1 MMDRD
6 GGAWFPGRLDLR
18 TFPGFSGL
26 WTDREVRVSFSPLA
40 RATRLGR
47 RTDDRKGRPELESL
61 EERRLLSH
69 VAVDFIP
76 PLHPGHLPLPSGE
89 LDQISQRKHPLNE
102 KIVGG
107 HVRKLPMFY
116 GPFLGVR
123 SPNLDAIGANGR
135 LIRGQGFVFT
145 GEVLGPI
152 SKAQPAVYT
161 FGINRGG
168 AEAPGSFPN
177 RPMIYYDSLVTITTG
192 PTGSTGTVQLFR
204 KSGTPEPTVTLPA
217 GDVQVSGDKV
227 QMEVP
232 ANMLPS
238 TSPAGTHLPTTRYF
252 YAFWAGTS
260 ATSPSG
266 IASFAPEYAIT
277 RVAPE
282 GFAR

>member
-1 MMDRD
+1 MDDGGRAMDRPD
-6 GGAWFPGRLDLR
+6 HSTDPDLPGLR
-18 TFPGFSGL
+18 I
-26 WTDREVRVSFSPLA
+26 DREVTVFTFPLA

-47 RTDDRKGRPELESL
+47 RALHQWDRLGLESL
-61 EERRLLSH
+61 EARGLLSH
-69 VAVDFIP
+69 VAGAFVP

-152 SKAQPAVYT
+152 SKTQPAVYT

-168 AEAPGSFPN
+168 AQAPGSFPN

-192 PTGSTGTVQLFR
+192 PTGPTGSVQSFR
-204 KSGTPEPTVTLPA
+204 KSGTAESTVTLPA
-217 GDVQVSGDKV
+217 GDVQVAGDKV
-227 QMEVP
+227 QVEVP
-232 ANMLPS
+232 ASLLPS
-238 TSPAGTHLPTTRYF
+238 TSPPGTHLPITRYF